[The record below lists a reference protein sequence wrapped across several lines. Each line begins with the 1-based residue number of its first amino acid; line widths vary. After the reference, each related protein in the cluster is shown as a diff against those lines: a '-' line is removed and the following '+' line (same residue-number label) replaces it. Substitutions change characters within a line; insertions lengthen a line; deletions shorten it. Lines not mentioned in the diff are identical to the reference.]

1 MQHDLTDA
9 LQFSLT
15 EAMRYI
21 RAMEV
26 GRNPLSVKYDL
37 AVRLRTPK
45 TSAIIR
51 NRIRLPTPVK
61 TEKRVCV
68 IAEGEHAEAA
78 RQAGAAIVGTE
89 EVFEQIRN
97 RNLDFELCIAH
108 EDSFKALVAT
118 KLAKV
123 LGPRGLMPSPKFGT
137 VVKNT
142 GAAIRDLVGRS
153 DYKER
158 MGVVR
163 LAIGQLRFT
172 EAQLAENIK
181 TFMSHLR
188 KDIAALDNVTKSIHE
203 VVLSSTHSSGFTL
216 NGQIAPGAATGT
228 QGSNNK

>member
-1 MQHDLTDA
+1 M
-9 LQFSLT
+9 QFSLT

-26 GRNPLSVKYDL
+26 GQNPVNVKYDL
-37 AVRLRTPK
+37 AVRLKTPK
-45 TSAIIR
+45 TSPIIR

-61 TEKRVCV
+61 TDKRVCV

-78 RQAGAAIVGTE
+78 RQAGAAIVGTD
-89 EVFEQIRN
+89 EVFEQIRQG
-97 RNLDFELCIAH
+97 NLDFELCIAH

-118 KLAKV
+118 KLARV
-123 LGPRGLMPSPKFGT
+123 LGPKGLMPSPKLGT

-142 GAAIRDLVGRS
+142 GAAIRDLVGKS

-172 EAQLAENIK
+172 EQQLAENIK
-181 TFMSHLR
+181 TFMGHL
-188 KDIAALDNVTKSIHE
+188 KADIANLENVTKSIHE
-203 VVLSSTHSSGFTL
+203 VVLSSTHSSGFSL
-216 NGQIAPGAATGT
+216 SGAINPEVAASGGQESK
-228 QGSNNK
+228 Q